1 MDATIRE
8 DSTQDWAL
16 KPQTKSTTP
25 TTITG
30 QQHRT
35 CKVHCPR
42 NAGQIIDGA
51 TDDHLCNPAV
61 STSTQIYPKP
71 QLVYCLSPAGTP
83 LLGNLTATPL
93 PTIEIPPT
101 R

>member
-8 DSTQDWAL
+8 DSTQDWAI

-42 NAGQIIDGA
+42 NAGQIKQTA
-51 TDDHLCNPAV
+51 T
-61 STSTQIYPKP
+61 TTQITTNDRVRV
-71 QLVYCLSPAGTP
+71 LAT
-83 LLGNLTATPL
+83 NTETTDTATHIGDAG
-93 PTIEIPPT
+93 PTK
-101 R
+101 